1 MGLSSRAGGVKV
13 LKYGELIQFDPIE
26 RVIELRAANQ
36 VEEAKNLVE
45 TYVIS
50 EDMADKLTGIIIPH
64 LQFEEPMDNMG
75 LLIVGNYGT
84 GKSHLMAVI
93 SSIAE
98 HSDLVPYL
106 TNEDVAAQAGKIAG
120 KFKVVRIEIGG
131 MTMPLRNIVTGEIEK
146 SLRQWGIEFAFPDMN
161 EVHSNKPAF
170 EEMMALFS
178 DKYQGQGLLVVVD
191 ELLDYL
197 RSRNDQEI
205 VLDLSFLREVGEIC
219 KNLRFRFIA
228 GTQEAIFDSPRF
240 SFVADSLRRV
250 KDRFEQVLIV
260 RQDVKFVVSER
271 LLKKTPKQE
280 ALIRDYLT
288 PFAKF
293 YGNMN
298 ERMDEFVRLF
308 PVHPDYIDTFERIT
322 VAEKR
327 EILKTLSASMKELLD
342 KDVPQDRPG
351 LLAYDSY
358 WAILKS
364 NPVFRAE
371 PDIRSVIKCS
381 EVLEDRIRHAFTRP
395 VYMDMAIRII
405 HGLSIHRLTTSDIHA
420 PLGATPGELRD
431 TLCLYQPFIEELGGE
446 PAEDLR
452 GQVETVLGEIY
463 KTVNGQFISSNP
475 DNGQYYLDL
484 GKTVDYDA
492 LIRRRAE
499 SLDGSQLDRYYYEAL
514 KRVMEC
520 TDETYVMGYR
530 IWQHE
535 LEWTQRKAAR
545 TGYLFFGAP
554 NERSTAVPPRDF
566 YIYFIQPY
574 GPPQYKD
581 ENKAD
586 EVFFHLR
593 GVDDDLVG
601 KLRSYAAAVD
611 LASTS
616 SGPAKTVY
624 QSKEREFLRDL
635 VEWLRKN
642 MTTAFDVTYQGKTKK
657 LIEWMRGD
665 AVLPRTEHLNVREII
680 DAVCSACLEGSFQ
693 DQAPQYPTFSV
704 HITGKNRSQAAQDA
718 LRAIAGQSRTKQATA
733 VLDALELLDGDRLV
747 PGGSRYAKY
756 IMETL
761 KNKGDGQVVNRSELI
776 EGIYDVE
783 YLAPQSF
790 RLEPEWVV
798 VVLAALVYS
807 GDIVLAVPG
816 NKFDATN
823 LSLLAATSVDD
834 LVNFKH
840 IEMPKEWKL
849 PAIKALFELVGLS
862 PGMARY
868 VTTGDTEPVQQL
880 QKAITDILE
889 RLVLA
894 QQHVQSGLKFWNC
907 SLLSEDKIQA
917 LDAQLEKTKSFLES
931 LQTYSSPGRLKNF
944 RYSEDDVNCHRC
956 GLEALEDVEA
966 LHGIIIDLEPVA
978 SYLSTAG
985 AVLPADHHWVLRME
999 KVKKDV
1005 LDSFA
1010 DRNAR
1015 EQPSFRRDVLRDMND
1030 LKESYIDTYMELH
1043 ARSRLGVN
1051 ADERKSKLLRDRRLE
1066 SLQKLCTIELMPRQ
1080 QLTDFQNR
1088 LAGLKS
1094 CFVLTKKDL
1103 DVPPTCPYC
1112 GYRPGLEALGASAEA
1127 LLEGLDNELDEL
1139 LSSWTKILLANLED
1153 PSIRENMAL
1162 LRAEDR
1168 RVINEFV
1175 NSGELPDPIEQEFLG
1190 PVQELLSGL
1199 EKVVVKTDDIRD
1211 ALLAG
1216 GCPMT
1221 VDEMKGRF
1229 DAYLN
1234 ECVKGKEAGRIR
1246 IVLE

>member
-1 MGLSSRAGGVKV
+1 MEMRGVKV

-26 RVIELRAANQ
+26 QVIELRAADQ
-36 VEEAKNLVE
+36 VEEAQNLVE

-64 LQFEEPMDNMG
+64 LQFDKPIDNMG

-93 SSIAE
+93 SAIAE

-131 MTMPLRNIVTGEIEK
+131 TKMPLRNIVTGEIEN
-146 SLRQWGIEFAFPDMN
+146 SLKRWGIDFVFPDMV
-161 EVHSNKPAF
+161 EVHSSKPAF
-170 EEMMALFS
+170 EEMMAIFN
-178 DKYQGQGLLVVVD
+178 DKYPGQGLLVVVD

-197 RSRNDQEI
+197 RTRDDQEI

-327 EILKTLSASMKELLD
+327 EILKTLSMSMKELLD
-342 KDVPQDRPG
+342 KNVPQDRPG

-358 WAILKS
+358 WVILKS

-371 PDIRSVIKCS
+371 PDIRSVIECS
-381 EVLEDRIRHAFTRP
+381 NVLEDRIRHAFTRP
-395 VYMDMAIRII
+395 AYMDMAIRII

-420 PLGATPGELRD
+420 PLGATPEELRD
-431 TLCLYQPFIEELGGE
+431 TLCLYQPFVEELGGE

-452 GQVETVLGEIY
+452 GQVETVLSEIH
-463 KTVNGQFISSNP
+463 KTVRGRFISSNP
-475 DNGQYYLDL
+475 ENRQWYLDL
-484 GKTVDYDA
+484 GKVDDYDA
-492 LIRRRAE
+492 EIEERAE
-499 SLDGSQLDRYYYEAL
+499 SLDASQLDRYYYEAL

-566 YIYFIQPY
+566 YIYFIQPHE
-574 GPPQYKD
+574 PPQHKD
-581 ENKAD
+581 DHKSD

-593 GVDDDLVG
+593 GVDDDFVS

-616 SGPAKTVY
+616 SGRAKSFY
-624 QSKEREFLRDL
+624 QSREAEFLRDL

-642 MTTAFDVTYQGKTKK
+642 MTKAFDVTYQGKTKK

-665 AVLPRTEHLNVREII
+665 AALPRTEHVNVREII
-680 DAVCSACLEGSFQ
+680 DAVCSACLAGNFQ

-756 IMETL
+756 IVETL
-761 KNKGDGQVVNRSELI
+761 NNKGDRQVVNRSELI
-776 EGIYDVE
+776 EDIYDVE
-783 YLAPQSF
+783 YLAPESF
-790 RLEPEWVV
+790 RLEPEWTV

-807 GDIVLAVPG
+807 GDVVLAVPG
-816 NKFDATN
+816 NKLDATN
-823 LSLLAATSVDD
+823 LSVLAATSVDD

-840 IEMPKEWKL
+840 IERPKEWNV
-849 PAIKALFELVGLS
+849 PAMRALFELVGLN
-862 PGMARY
+862 PGMAGH
-868 VTTGDTEPVQQL
+868 VTTGDAGPVQQL
-880 QKAITDILE
+880 QKAIADIIE

-894 QQHVQSGLKFWNC
+894 QQHVQNGLRFWNC
-907 SLLSEDKIQA
+907 SLLSEDDIRA
-917 LDAQLEKTKSFLES
+917 LDMQLEEMKSFFES
-931 LQTYSSPGRLKNF
+931 LQTYSSPGRLKNL
-944 RYSEDDVNCHRC
+944 RYGEDDVNCYRR
-956 GLEALEDVEA
+956 GLQALEKVEA
-966 LHGIIIDLEPVA
+966 LHGIVTDLEPMA

-985 AVLPADHHWVLRME
+985 AVLPADHDWVLRME
-999 KVKKDV
+999 KVREDV
-1005 LDSFA
+1005 LSSLS

-1015 EQPSFRRDVLRDMND
+1015 ERPSFRRDVLRKMND
-1030 LKESYIDTYMELH
+1030 LKGSYIDTYLELH
-1043 ARSRLGVN
+1043 TRSRLGVS
-1051 ADERKSKLLRDRRLE
+1051 ADKRKSKLIRDKRLE
-1066 SLQKLCTIELMPRQ
+1066 SLQKLCTIDLMPRQ

-1094 CFVLTKKDL
+1094 CFALTKKDL
-1103 DVPPTCPYC
+1103 DLSPTCRHC
-1112 GYRPGLEALGASAEA
+1112 GYRPGIEALGPSVDAI
-1127 LLEGLDNELDEL
+1127 LEELDNELDEL
-1139 LSSWTKILLANLED
+1139 LSSWTRTLLANLED

-1162 LRAEDR
+1162 LRVEDR
-1168 RVINEFV
+1168 RIINEFV
-1175 NSGELPDPIEQEFLG
+1175 NSGELPEPIEQEFLG

-1199 EKVVVKTDDIRD
+1199 EKVVVKIDDIRD
-1211 ALLAG
+1211 ALLANG
-1216 GCPMT
+1216 SPMT
-1221 VDEMKGRF
+1221 VEEMKDRF
-1229 DAYLN
+1229 DAYLD
-1234 ECVKGKEAGRIR
+1234 ECVRGKEAGRIR